1 MNAELKFLD
10 TTLRDGDHATRH
22 AFTREQVIGV
32 AKGLEAAGV
41 HYMEIG
47 HGDGLGGS
55 SIQYGRSVHDEFELI
70 GAVAEHLHNTR
81 LTVVVIPGIGT
92 KEELKRAIDLGAG
105 TARIATH
112 CTEADLGQQHI
123 ALAKE
128 AGLEAMA
135 LLMMAH
141 TQPPAVILEQAKLCE
156 SYGADYVY
164 ILDSAGAMLPEQV
177 RERIQPM
184 REQLGTKI
192 GFHAHNNLSMAIA
205 NTVEAIECG
214 VDIVDGT
221 LRGLGAGAGNAQ
233 LEVLISVLHKMNVE
247 TDVNEYMLMDTAED
261 VVAPLMQHSLQI
273 DKAALLLG
281 HAGVYS
287 TFLVHAYRAAE
298 KYDVPVGDILV
309 EVGRRGAVGG
319 QEDMIIEVALELAG
333 KE

>member
-1 MNAELKFLD
+1 MNLELKFLD
-10 TTLRDGDHATRH
+10 TTLRDGDHAVRH

-92 KEELKRAIDLGAG
+92 KDELRRAIGLGASA
-105 TARIATH
+105 ARVATH
-112 CTEADLGQQHI
+112 CTEADLAQQHI
-123 ALAKE
+123 ALAKA
-128 AGLEAMA
+128 AGLEAMG

-141 TQPPAVILEQAKLCE
+141 TQPPDVILEQARLFE

-164 ILDSAGAMLPEQV
+164 ILDSAGAMLPAQV
-177 RERIQPM
+177 REQIQPLK
-184 REQLGTKI
+184 EQLRAKI

-205 NTVEAIECG
+205 NTVEAIRCG
-214 VDIVDGT
+214 ADIVDGT

-233 LEVLISVLHKMNVE
+233 LEVLISVLHKMGHQTGIDE
-247 TDVNEYMLMDTAED
+247 FTLMDAAEE

-281 HAGVYS
+281 HSGVYS

-309 EVGRRGAVGG
+309 EVGKRGAVGG
-319 QEDMIIEVALELAG
+319 QEDMIIDVALELAR
-333 KE
+333 KL